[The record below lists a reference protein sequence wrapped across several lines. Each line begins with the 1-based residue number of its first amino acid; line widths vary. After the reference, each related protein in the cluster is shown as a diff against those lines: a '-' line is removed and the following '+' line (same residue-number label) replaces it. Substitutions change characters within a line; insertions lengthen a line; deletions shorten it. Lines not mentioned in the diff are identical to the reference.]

1 MRFQTNIF
9 VAPWPQDEA
18 MKLYGCFSLTSTWG
32 CKQIIL
38 LLRDLNIRSRGNTFI
53 APWPQ
58 DEVTR
63 KYFSFS
69 VTSTWGRKQILFNLR
84 DQNLWSRT
92 NNFPPHVLQI
102 YRGFFLFFLWSRFHR
117 YMKGFVTDFLVDWW
131 SFCVSTHCAR
141 SISFHQQLSYRKHTW
156 CPLELWESGGFLW
169 VCLFH
174 K

>member
-58 DEVTR
+58 NEVTR
-63 KYFSFS
+63 KYFPFS
-69 VTSTWGRKQILFNLR
+69 VTSTWGRKQILFNLC

-102 YRGFFLFFLWSRFHR
+102 YRGFFCVFMINISQI
-117 YMKGFVTDFLVDWW
+117 YEGFCNWFPCGLVIILCQH
-131 SFCVSTHCAR
+131 SLCQVNKFSSTVELEKTHMVPAWPLR
-141 SISFHQQLSYRKHTW
+141 EWRVPLGLS
-156 CPLELWESGGFLW
+156 LS
-169 VCLFH
+169 
-174 K
+174 